1 MSTRRVSPDDLMRYI
16 DGELPPEARAL
27 IDQELAGSTE
37 LQREV
42 AIFRALKSDF
52 QELSFTPPGR
62 YASVWDR
69 VNARVTRP
77 IGWILVVAGLAV
89 WLSYGVYVF
98 STSPSDPWEKMAT
111 GAIAIGIL
119 MLFASVIWER
129 YQEWQRDPYRDVH
142 R

>member
-1 MSTRRVSPDDLMRYI
+1 MTPRPITPDDLMRYL
-16 DGELPPEARAL
+16 DGELPPEERQRVDAG
-27 IDQELAGSTE
+27 LATSTE

-52 QELSFTPPGR
+52 QELSFHPADRHT
-62 YASVWDR
+62 SVWDR

-77 IGWILVVAGLAV
+77 IGWLLLVAGLAV
-89 WLSYGVYVF
+89 WLTYGVYLF
-98 STSPSDPWEKMAT
+98 ASSPSDPWEKLAT

-119 MLFASVIWER
+119 ILFASVIWER
-129 YQEWQRDPYRDVH
+129 YREWLRDPYKDVH